1 LVFMLLPAAALA
13 QRFLGRTELAESER
27 ALQNLTLLVGTLALP
42 LTSGLLL
49 ELSGLGPAE
58 YTPEGLRAAGSEAVA
73 AAATI
78 VAVLVGVSVV
88 IGLLWNRRRFLISLG
103 LFYGIF
109 LLLHTTFLT
118 NIAGTVTGL
127 VGSLGYWLS
136 QHDVRRGTQPA
147 YYYFL
152 LIPIYEFLPVALAL
166 LAGVGYFLRRRLV
179 PVKRNPEAIQIK
191 ALFVPWLLFWI
202 AGAFAIY
209 SWAGEKMPWLSIH
222 LTLPIVLLA
231 GYGFDRIWKATDWS
245 RLARPQSGLMA
256 AVMLA
261 AVLVGLGALTAP
273 SSVEGMIDIGT
284 ELEAL
289 RSRLQ
294 QLGFVLLLVGL
305 LVLAFRIGVGLGRRR
320 VTQIAGYSLLG
331 LATLFT
337 VRYAV
342 LASYI
347 HGDVAREILIYTQ
360 TSPDVTLV
368 VGEIEDL
375 SERLVG
381 GNDMPVAF
389 DEFTSWPFLWYL
401 RDFPN
406 QQFFG
411 RELFATPEAPVVL
424 VGLENEPG
432 VRPFLSDYIR
442 QEYPLRWWFP
452 EDYRVQEGAGWLGRA
467 VARFTQTFTT
477 PELRSSLMR
486 FLLYRDLERPLGSSD
501 FAFYLR
507 RDVASQLWRS
517 SAVPLT
523 PDLVADPY
531 EERRIEV
538 TSLLT
543 WGELGQSE
551 GEFNQPRDLDFDTEG
566 NLYIADSLNHR
577 IQVFDPDGGF
587 IREWG
592 GAGSGPG
599 EFTEPWGVAVDR
611 EAGRIYVADT
621 WNHRVQVFTL
631 LGRFINAWGFH
642 NDSRDVAGADPLGFF
657 GPRDVAVDAN
667 GDVWVTDTGNKRL
680 VKFAPDG
687 TPLGQWGGGGPAAGE
702 FQEPVGIALDES
714 GRIYVADTWNR
725 RIQVFDSDFNPL
737 GQWHLRAWTGEA
749 PANKPFLAVNAA
761 GQVFATDPEGYR
773 VLVLSGEGELLA
785 VFGHFGDDEGSF
797 NVPTGLVVDATGA
810 LFVADS
816 G

>member
-1 LVFMLLPAAALA
+1 MA
-13 QRFLGRTELAESER
+13 
-27 ALQNLTLLVGTLALP
+27 TLALP
-42 LTSGLLL
+42 LTSGLFL
-49 ELSGLGPAE
+49 EFSGRGPAE
-58 YTPEGLRAAGSEAVA
+58 YTPEGLRAAGGDAVA
-73 AAATI
+73 VAGII
-78 VAVLVGVSVV
+78 VAVLVGLSIVV
-88 IGLLWNRRRFLISLG
+88 GLLWDRRRYLISLG
-103 LFYGIF
+103 VFYGIF

-118 NIAGTVTGL
+118 NIAGAVTGL

-136 QHDVRRGTQPA
+136 QHDVRRGTQPG
-147 YYYFL
+147 YYYFI
-152 LIPIYEFLPVALAL
+152 LIPLYEFLPVALAL
-166 LAGVGYFLRRRLV
+166 IGGGWFFLRRLRV
-179 PVKRNPEAIQIK
+179 SAQRSAEATPTGTF
-191 ALFVPWLLFWI
+191 FVPWLLFWI

-222 LTLPIVLLA
+222 MTLPIVLLA
-231 GYGFDRIWKATDWS
+231 GYGFDRIWKATDWR

-273 SSVEGMIDIGT
+273 SSVEGMIDIGS

-294 QLGFVLLLVGL
+294 QLGFALLLVGL
-305 LVLAFRIGVGLGRRR
+305 LILAFRVGVELGGRR
-320 VTQIAGYSLLG
+320 VLQVALYSLLG
-331 LATLFT
+331 VASLFT

-368 VGEIEDL
+368 VEEIEDL

-381 GNDMPVAF
+381 GKDMQVAF
-389 DEFTSWPFLWYL
+389 DSFTSWPFLWYL
-401 RDFPN
+401 RDYPN

-424 VGLENEPG
+424 VGLENESA

-442 QEYPLRWWFP
+442 QQYPLRWWFP
-452 EDYRVQEGAGWLGRA
+452 EDYRVQEGAGWPRR
-467 VARFTQTFTT
+467 VVERIVQTFTT
-477 PELRSSLMR
+477 PELRSSLVR

-507 RDVASQLWRS
+507 RDVATQLWRS

-531 EERRIEV
+531 QEQRIEV
-538 TSLLT
+538 TSVLT
-543 WGELGQSE
+543 WGEPGQGE
-551 GEFNQPRDLDFDTEG
+551 GEFNLPRDLDFDAEG
-566 NLYIADSLNHR
+566 NLYVADSLNHR
-577 IQVFDPDGGF
+577 IQVFDLDGRF
-587 IREWG
+587 ARAWG

-611 EAGRIYVADT
+611 ERDRLYVADT
-621 WNHRVQVFTL
+621 WNHRIQAFTL
-631 LGRFINAWGFH
+631 EGGFVTAWGFH
-642 NDSRDVAGADPLGFF
+642 NDSRDDPAADPLGFF

-667 GDVWVTDTGNKRL
+667 GDVWVADTGNKRI
-680 VKFAPDG
+680 VKFTRDG
-687 TPLGQWGGGGPAAGE
+687 TPVGQWGGGGAAAGE

-737 GQWHLRAWTGEA
+737 GQWHLRAWSGEA
-749 PANKPFLAVNAA
+749 PANKPFLTVNAA

-797 NVPTGLVVDATGA
+797 NVPTGLVVDAQGA

-816 G
+816 GNHRIMKFSPLAVVD